1 MTSRRR
7 AARHASLMLALLPL
21 AAVAGDPPES
31 VCELMATL
39 APDWLASHEAGKS
52 VEEIS
57 AEITGAFD
65 RAGLTADT
73 DRGAIMRT
81 AASISLI
88 GLAQNDPQTAE
99 AATEVALETCSTWYR
114 SRGRN
119 PYQIPDRPMLW
130 E

>member
-1 MTSRRR
+1 VPRARR
-7 AARHASLMLALLPL
+7 LAFLWLLLLPL
-21 AAVAGDPPES
+21 AAPAADPPES

-39 APDWLASHEAGKS
+39 APDWLASHEAGRTLA
-52 VEEIS
+52 EIS
-57 AEITGAFD
+57 DEIMGAFD

-81 AASISLI
+81 AASTSLI

-99 AATEVALETCSTWYR
+99 AAAEVAQDTCATWYR

-130 E
+130 D